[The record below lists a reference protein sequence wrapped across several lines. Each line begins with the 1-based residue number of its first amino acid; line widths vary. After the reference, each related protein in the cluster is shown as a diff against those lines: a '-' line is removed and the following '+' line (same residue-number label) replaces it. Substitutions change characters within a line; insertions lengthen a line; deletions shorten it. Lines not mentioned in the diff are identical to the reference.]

1 MQQQHSSSCTQGTKQ
16 RKENVHTGDT
26 TTLVDV
32 LMPRDDTLYAED
44 AAMEETD
51 YELEGVQAILFYEQ
65 ATGEISKGHCEGTCS
80 EENFAI
86 IMH

>member
-51 YELEGVQAILFYEQ
+51 YELEEYKQFCFMNKPLEKYLKVIVKEPAQKKTLL
-65 ATGEISKGHCEGTCS
+65 
-80 EENFAI
+80 
-86 IMH
+86 

>member
-1 MQQQHSSSCTQGTKQ
+1 MQQQHSSSCTQGTTQ
-16 RKENVHTGDT
+16 RKENVHTGAT

-51 YELEGVQAILFYEQ
+51 YELEEYKQFCFMNKPLEKYLKVIVKELAQKNTLL
-65 ATGEISKGHCEGTCS
+65 
-80 EENFAI
+80 
-86 IMH
+86 